1 MDKPIVVNLIGGPGS
16 GKSTSASAIFANLK
30 NRDCNVELIHE
41 YAKRIVYRRSPHQL
55 HNQYYISA
63 KQYEILKST
72 IDYGVKL
79 VITDAPIVLG
89 KIYGKSVPYYRELC
103 TLIDKLNEEFENI
116 NVFIQ
121 RVKKYNPS
129 GRVQDEAGSDA
140 IAKELL
146 MLMDYDYV
154 IDGNPNDQALL
165 ADILYGRFGDR
176 IKI

>member
-1 MDKPIVVNLIGGPGS
+1 MDKPIVVNLIAAPGS

-41 YAKRIVYRRSPHQL
+41 YAKRIVYRGSAHQL
-55 HNQYYISA
+55 RNQFYTSA

-72 IDYGVKL
+72 VNYGVKF
-79 VITDAPIVLG
+79 VITDSPLVLG
-89 KIYGKSVPYYRELC
+89 KIYSQNAPYHVELC

-146 MLMDYDYV
+146 LLMDYDYV
-154 IDGNPNDQALL
+154 IDGNPSDQVLL
-165 ADILYGRFGDR
+165 ADILYRRFGER